1 MYKNKLTR
9 FAEMKTM
16 DHVVEYGFYDLKKS
30 LHPLRGKWGKEFFG
44 NEHPIVLELGCG
56 KGEYTVG
63 MAERFPE
70 KNFIGIDVKGARMHR
85 GASQAIERGLE
96 NVGFLRTRIDFI
108 NGFFAPG
115 EVSEIWIT
123 FADPQ
128 KEKPNKRL
136 TASVFLKRYAHI
148 LKEDG
153 FIHLKTD
160 SVLLHDS
167 TIDVL
172 IEENHDII
180 YRTKDVY
187 ADVKEEGNILTS
199 IQTTYEKMFLKENK
213 KITYVTFRL
222 RKGYGVDETVF
233 PL

>member
-16 DHVVEYGFYDLKKS
+16 DHVVEYGFYDLKKE
-30 LHPLRGKWGKEFFG
+30 LHPLRGKWNPDFFG
-44 NEHPIVLELGCG
+44 NDHPLILELGCG

-63 MAERFPE
+63 LAERFPE

-85 GASQAIERGLE
+85 GASKAIEQGMK

-115 EVSEIWIT
+115 EVDEIWLT
-123 FADPQ
+123 FSDPQ

-136 TASVFLKRYAHI
+136 TAPVFLKRYANI
-148 LKEDG
+148 LKEG
-153 FIHLKTD
+153 GIIHLKTD
-160 SVLLHDS
+160 SVLLHEYTMEVIAEEGHEVLYSS
-167 TIDVL
+167 T
-172 IEENHDII
+172 DI
-180 YRTKDVY
+180 YV
-187 ADVKEEGNILTS
+187 DVKDEGNILTT
-199 IQTTYEKMFLKENK
+199 IQTTYEKKFLAENK

-222 RKGYGVDETVF
+222 KKDYGKNEKVF